1 MQVFMKQADGL
12 HCGRDHIARE
22 RRRSHLA
29 ILTISTLVVA
39 IAISAP
45 MLARAASAAQTGPI
59 NATHALL
66 DRAVEILRDHSLS
79 LNTKREELKQMAA
92 ANFDFSEMSRAT
104 IQEHWPALTPEQR
117 EAFTQLF
124 TRFIEDSYL
133 NQIQGYAGQNINV
146 LRQDLEGDHADVY
159 STITGPGEDPI
170 DLELRFKREAGGWK
184 IYDVA
189 VDDVSITENY
199 RAQFDR
205 VIREKGFNTLMTDLR
220 AKQRRLD
227 ASLGETSKD

>member
-1 MQVFMKQADGL
+1 M
-12 HCGRDHIARE
+12 
-22 RRRSHLA
+22 SSA
-29 ILTISTLVVA
+29 IIV

-45 MLARAASAAQTGPI
+45 ALATAASTAQAGPI
-59 NATHALL
+59 NLTRALL
-66 DRAVEILRDHSLS
+66 DRAVEILRNHNLS
-79 LNTKREELKQMAA
+79 LQAKREELKRMAA

-104 IQEHWPALTPEQR
+104 IDEHWSALTPEQR
-117 EAFTQLF
+117 EAFTRLF

-133 NQIQGYAGQNINV
+133 DQIQGYAGQNINV

-159 STITGPGEDPI
+159 STITSPGEDPI

-189 VDDVSITENY
+189 VDEVSITSNY
-199 RAQFDR
+199 RAQFDH
-205 VIREKGFNTLMTDLR
+205 VIREQGFDTLMADLR

-227 ASLGETSKD
+227 ASLGESSKD